1 MDKRI
6 LIFKDITKCT
16 IEEKMSIRIL
26 RNSKDIRQFMYTDHI
41 ITKDEH
47 INYINNLKADKKNL
61 IFIVI
66 DNFNKVI
73 GLISLNSINKIKENA
88 DWAFYVS
95 PKIKNIG
102 SVIEYYFIEFFF
114 KNFKFEKLNCEVLE
128 NNISTQS
135 LHKRF
140 LFKEEGFKNKKIIK
154 GGKELKIILFGL
166 TKNIWFK
173 RKVELSIFKK
183 YFDKYNVI
191 FDYDKKSFN

>member
-1 MDKRI
+1 MNKRT

-16 IEEKMSIRIL
+16 IEEKMNIRIL

-47 INYINNLKADKKNL
+47 ISYINNLKADKKNL
-61 IFIVI
+61 IFIII

-73 GLISLNSINKIKENA
+73 GLVSLNSINKIKKNA
-88 DWAFYVS
+88 DWAFYVN
-95 PKIKNIG
+95 PRIKNIG

-114 KNFKFEKLNCEVLE
+114 KDFKYEKLNCEVLE
-128 NNISTQS
+128 NNITTQS
-135 LHKRF
+135 LHKKF
-140 LFKEEGFKNKKIIK
+140 LFKEEGFKNKVIIRD
-154 GGKELKIILFGL
+154 GKELKIILFGL
-166 TKNIWFK
+166 TKNVWFK

-191 FDYDKKSFN
+191 FNYDKNLFN